1 MAIAA
6 PAAVPGSRSRLRRA
20 QWQCRVPARI
30 LGRLCGARGGEP
42 QAQTARVELGPGRSR
57 HGCRWSGRASVAVRD
72 VPRGEGEH
80 GPQDAGGESRS
91 ADEAGNDEGVGDLVA
106 NAGGQDGGQVVH
118 DRPQAA
124 GAAGSAS
131 KASAARSPKKAPTAP
146 AKTTKAPAKRS
157 ASAAGNRAAAARTTP
172 TKKTQPVKGSP
183 NKVAARSASATAT
196 KRATKAPTRA
206 AASAPVA
213 IAVPRDSE
221 WTARELAQVRSQ
233 LVAQLSEMQSEYD
246 QSLLDL
252 DELQSSST
260 DGAGDDQ
267 ADAGSKTFEREQELS
282 IAANR
287 LDLLTQIKRAVE
299 RIDAGTYGYCESCG
313 KPIPKARLKAFP
325 MATLDVACKQREE
338 RR

>member
-1 MAIAA
+1 VTSSKKATAA
-6 PAAVPGSRSRLRRA
+6 PAKSTKAQAKATTPATSSRAAASRRA
-20 QWQCRVPARI
+20 AAKKATPAK
-30 LGRLCGARGGEP
+30 
-42 QAQTARVELGPGRSR
+42 
-57 HGCRWSGRASVAVRD
+57 
-72 VPRGEGEH
+72 
-80 GPQDAGGESRS
+80 
-91 ADEAGNDEGVGDLVA
+91 
-106 NAGGQDGGQVVH
+106 
-118 DRPQAA
+118 AA
-124 GAAGSAS
+124 PS
-131 KASAARSPKKAPTAP
+131 KSAARST
-146 AKTTKAPAKRS
+146 
-157 ASAAGNRAAAARTTP
+157 
-172 TKKTQPVKGSP
+172 
-183 NKVAARSASATAT
+183 SATAT
-196 KRATKAPTRA
+196 KRSTKISTKTT
-206 AASAPVA
+206 ASTEVA

-221 WTARELAQVRSQ
+221 WTARELAQVRAQ
-233 LVAQLSEMQSEYD
+233 LVAQLSEMQSEYN
-246 QSLLDL
+246 QSLIEL

>member
-1 MAIAA
+1 M
-6 PAAVPGSRSRLRRA
+6 AAV
-20 QWQCRVPARI
+20 
-30 LGRLCGARGGEP
+30 GRG
-42 QAQTARVELGPGRSR
+42 
-57 HGCRWSGRASVAVRD
+57 GRASRSGT
-72 VPRGEGEH
+72 PRAATSATATKTSTVKAAR
-80 GPQDAGGESRS
+80 PTKRATTKASATSSRTPAAKTAAKSS
-91 ADEAGNDEGVGDLVA
+91 ATTRKPTKATGT
-106 NAGGQDGGQVVH
+106 
-118 DRPQAA
+118 AA
-124 GAAGSAS
+124 KS
-131 KASAARSPKKAPTAP
+131 SAARSPKKKATTAP
-146 AKTTKAPAKRS
+146 AKSAKPQTKATVAPS
-157 ASAAGNRAAAARTTP
+157 SRAAAGSRSAP
-172 TKKTQPVKGSP
+172 TKKTAPVKASP
-183 NKVAARSASATAT
+183 NKRTARSTSAVTAT
-196 KRATKAPTRA
+196 KRPTKVSAKPTATTD
-206 AASAPVA
+206 VA

-221 WTARELAQVRSQ
+221 WTARELAQIRAQ
-233 LVAQLSEMQSEYD
+233 LVAQLSEMQSEYN
-246 QSLLDL
+246 QSLIEL